1 MNGRSK
7 QRGFTLVEVI
17 VVVAVIAIL
26 AAVLTPYITKYI
38 DDSRVAKAKNETQV
52 IGAAMASFYKDV
64 GRWPNATNATTAP
77 TVNFGG
83 VHTGTVTPAA
93 TLFGAATGWAAAGA
107 ANWTPLDQH
116 LFQNQHQ
123 YPPTGDQRWNGVY
136 ATQLPFDPWGRPY
149 VINAAQFVQ
158 PPPPAAQIP
167 VWVLSAGPNGVIN
180 TNIAAGTI
188 TPTLDDIG
196 FRIR

>member
-64 GRWPNATNATTAP
+64 GRWPNRINATTDYNGVYTGIVAP
-77 TVNFGG
+77 V
-83 VHTGTVTPAA
+83 AA
-93 TLFGAATGWAAAGA
+93 QFGAATGWAPVGAQWSSLDGHLQINSHGYPAPTLAVDLTWQGPYAA
-107 ANWTPLDQH
+107 
-116 LFQNQHQ
+116 
-123 YPPTGDQRWNGVY
+123 
-136 ATQLPFDPWGRPY
+136 QLPVDPWGHPY
-149 VINAAQFVQ
+149 VVNVKELGQTTY
-158 PPPPAAQIP
+158 PT
-167 VWVLSAGPNGVIN
+167 WVMSAGPNGVLD
-180 TNIAAGTI
+180 TNVGAPGAQT
-188 TPTLDDIG
+188 TPAIDDIG